1 MGIALLSQVCFHL
14 LVVSKNR
21 LVFQQVNPLPSC
33 MTFSFALRVAIAT
46 MLTAATP
53 LVFAQTKRAH
63 NLENNQSIISNELW
77 STVLKADYIGAC
89 TWEYYTWEYYTEY
102 KGGY

>member
-1 MGIALLSQVCFHL
+1 
-14 LVVSKNR
+14 
-21 LVFQQVNPLPSC
+21 

-77 STVLKADYIGAC
+77 STVSKAGYIRGLYTGVLYMGVLHSIKGDTRSVDY
-89 TWEYYTWEYYTEY
+89 TSN
-102 KGGY
+102 GGLLESSCMP